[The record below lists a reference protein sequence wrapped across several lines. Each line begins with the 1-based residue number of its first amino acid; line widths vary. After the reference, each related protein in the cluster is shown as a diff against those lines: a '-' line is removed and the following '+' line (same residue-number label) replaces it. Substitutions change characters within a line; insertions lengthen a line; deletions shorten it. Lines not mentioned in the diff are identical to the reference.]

1 MTDIGTDLYCISD
14 LDPAGRTVSGP
25 EALAQA
31 IARRLQTPR
40 GALAAIGD
48 DPDYGLD
55 LRDYVGDDVGAA
67 IEAEVEAEVEAAVR
81 AECLKDERVRDV
93 DVTVAVSGRALT
105 VGLRV
110 ASTQGAVRLVL
121 AVSAV
126 TVDLLKVA

>member
-67 IEAEVEAEVEAAVR
+67 IEAEVEAAVR

>member
-1 MTDIGTDLYCISD
+1 MTDLGVDLYCISD
-14 LDPAGRTVSGP
+14 LDPAGRTVTGP

-31 IARRLQTPR
+31 LARRLSTPR

-48 DPDYGLD
+48 DPDYGTD
-55 LRDYVGDDVGAA
+55 LRDYVGADTGAGA
-67 IEAEVEAEVEAAVR
+67 EAEIEAAVR

-93 DVTVAVSGRALT
+93 DVTVSIAGRALT
-105 VGLRV
+105 VGVRV
-110 ASTQGAVRLVL
+110 ASTAGALRLVL

>member
-1 MTDIGTDLYCISD
+1 MSALGVDLYCISD
-14 LDPAGRTVSGP
+14 LDPAGRTVSGT

-31 IARRLQTPR
+31 LARRLQTPR

-48 DPDYGLD
+48 DPDYGTD
-55 LRDYVGDDVGAA
+55 LRDYVGADTGVGA
-67 IEAEVEAEVEAAVR
+67 EAEIEAAVR

-93 DVTVAVSGRALT
+93 DVTASIANRVLT
-105 VGLRV
+105 VGVRV
-110 ASTQGAVRLVL
+110 ASTAGSLRFVL

>member
-67 IEAEVEAEVEAAVR
+67 PSTIG
-81 AECLKDERVRDV
+81 
-93 DVTVAVSGRALT
+93 AVSGGADE
-105 VGLRV
+105 LRV
-110 ASTQGAVRLVL
+110 P
-121 AVSAV
+121 
-126 TVDLLKVA
+126 

>member
-1 MTDIGTDLYCISD
+1 MTDLGTDLYCISD

-31 IARRLQTPR
+31 LARRLQTPR

-48 DPDYGLD
+48 DPDYGTD
-55 LRDYVGDDVGAA
+55 LRDYVGEDVGAGA
-67 IEAEVEAEVEAAVR
+67 EAQIEAAVR

-93 DVTVAVSGRALT
+93 EVTASITDRTLT
-105 VGLRV
+105 VGVRI
-110 ASTQGAVRLVL
+110 ASTAGSLRFVL

-126 TVDLLKVA
+126 TVDLLKVV

>member
-1 MTDIGTDLYCISD
+1 MTDLGVDLYCISD
-14 LDPAGRTVSGP
+14 LDAAGRTVSGP

-31 IARRLQTPR
+31 LARRLQTPR

-48 DPDYGLD
+48 DPDYGTD
-55 LRDYVGDDVGAA
+55 LRDYVGEDTGAGA
-67 IEAEVEAEVEAAVR
+67 EAEIEAAVR

-93 DVTVAVSGRALT
+93 DVTVAIRDRVLT

-110 ASTQGAVRLVL
+110 ASTQGVVRLVL

-126 TVDLLKVA
+126 TVDLLKVV